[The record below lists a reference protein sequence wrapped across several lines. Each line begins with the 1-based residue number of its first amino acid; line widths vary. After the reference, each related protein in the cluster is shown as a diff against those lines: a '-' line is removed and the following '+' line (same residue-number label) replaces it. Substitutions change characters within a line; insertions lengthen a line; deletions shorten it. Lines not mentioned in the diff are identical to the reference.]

1 MDLIRSEDYLLLSD
15 NREIR
20 DSYIRIRNVISE
32 LYNAYMSIVR

>member
-20 DSYIRIRNVISE
+20 DSYIRIRSVISE
-32 LYNAYMSIVR
+32 LYNTYMSIVR